1 MSTIPF
7 DLILESGG
15 GGAKM
20 SRISRLAKLYRLAK
34 MFKIFRII
42 KIIKVKNKLV
52 RNASE
57 ALKLSKGTE
66 RLIYA
71 LMSFFI
77 MQHLTCCLW

>member
-1 MSTIPF
+1 
-7 DLILESGG
+7 
-15 GGAKM
+15 
-20 SRISRLAKLYRLAK
+20 